1 MAQIRHPRHDDG
13 PVNQGERRLLQ
24 FLELKLPEDYII
36 IPNLNLA
43 ITGANRVM
51 RYWEYD
57 CIVVAPHAV
66 FHIENKDWAVN
77 LEGDDA
83 AWFRGG
89 QEVANPHKTAGLKS
103 RILGTTLRNQH
114 PDWRFREVLTAVTL
128 SHPNQSKFGIDPH
141 CECYNQT
148 FTLSEELIDFL
159 TTPERVGRTEGQ
171 IREWQEGIAQQLVG
185 TSAERFMAQRKEI
198 LDYNIIEKLQET
210 EEFTEYLCEP
220 KLIKSAHY
228 KVREYPLDV
237 AGKSPAEL
245 QNLQLK
251 VQNSKYAQDK
261 IDDSPYIVKTNCQ
274 LNSEGTFYYEI
285 NRYQDES
292 SLRSK
297 LRQKTFKQT
306 DKISII
312 LDVAKA
318 LKAAHASDVYHR
330 DIRPEN
336 IYIYEG
342 GKAML
347 ANFRMAWFMEHSDL
361 KFTVYGNVDNQSPYT
376 PPEFLEGDVTSG
388 SDIYSLG
395 VIFYE
400 LMVGHTPFDSVITF
414 MTQMGGILPNDKL
427 PSKANADLPEWM
439 DEVAKNT
446 IVAEQEKRWQNAD
459 EMIDF
464 ITKSL
469 EEEVKTQQSG
479 NSSTS
484 TTSTS
489 KKEKIYYL
497 KDMKPGINV
506 TSSMTLHDMLGK
518 GGFGRV
524 FKVWHTLYG
533 KYMAIKIFERDASVE
548 NAISE
553 LKALEQLKHNNI
565 VEFIYADKS
574 NQGLYYTLME
584 LLEGDNLQ
592 DYTRNTAQKLPV
604 DEIYKMADQI
614 LDALIFLQSQNPP
627 VYHRDI
633 KPSNIMWHN
642 RTTYKLIDF
651 NIASST
657 TDDKSFAGTL
667 PYMAPDLVMAGNKID
682 WDKSADTFA
691 LGITIYELLA
701 HAYPWPGSKN
711 LPNVSNAPTDIRKYN
726 DKLSDAMADF
736 VMRAI
741 KTDRNQRFKTAKEMR
756 DALEAIGPNGVYKDT
771 CVLSVSLTHLGDSLD
786 PVDYIN
792 SLYSQSHHGNSGT
805 RAGNKQSAFDVL
817 TYSQT
822 KLDRKLIKDIEALKY
837 KLIII
842 TGNAGDGKT
851 AFIHQI
857 ESKGQNKV
865 AFDTNNGSE
874 FYLSGVR
881 FETNY
886 DGSQDEEEKDNDEV
900 LEAFLRPFARQ
911 SDYTSIN
918 EGRVIAINEGRLVD
932 FLSTRPEFRK
942 LQDNIEEYFHNEG
955 HTDLLPGLMI
965 INLNLRSV
973 TAKDGD
979 IPSLLSQQI
988 KKLTRPELWAKCK
1001 GCPIA
1006 DRCYIKYNVDTF
1018 QDTSASDEV
1027 ITRLEWLIRTISYK
1041 RELHITMRDLRS
1053 MIAWMLTRDYSCDE
1067 VKQLVEYV
1075 KSEKLE
1081 EYYWQY
1087 YYFNLT
1093 SPGAAPSRYFPLPSL
1108 DSNDRLIKI
1117 LRETDVAGVSLPA
1130 FDRDLYYSTKTPAE
1144 YIVFSDRKRSL
1155 LTEFNELN
1163 KIVPAY
1169 EIKDADMRMMFT
1181 GRHKNFVRHQ
1191 YFEGATGKAKFDF
1204 RDRLPYRHVSAFN
1217 KQLKEE
1223 NPEELAITKQNL
1235 AKAISASE
1243 GCTNDQLTEGYMLL
1257 ASSNADDPIS
1267 KSYRRFSL
1275 DEFEL
1280 FVNHTPHLTDYI
1292 EYESDSM
1299 TFRHKT
1305 DHFIQLT
1312 ISLDLFEMLQYI
1324 RSGFSPS
1331 VNDLRGRFIELQIFK
1346 NLLEAKTYSEILV
1359 TKKNRKFATIGL
1371 DEQKRIVIKQLST
1384 ISK

>member
-24 FLELKLPEDYII
+24 YLELRLPEDYII

-43 ITGANRVM
+43 VTGPNHVM
-51 RYWEYD
+51 KYWEYD

-66 FHIENKDWAVN
+66 YHLENKDWGVS

-103 RILGTTLRNQH
+103 RILGTTLKNQH
-114 PDWRFREVLTAVTL
+114 PDWRFGQVITAITL

-141 CECYNQT
+141 CECFNQT
-148 FTLSEELIDFL
+148 FTLGDDLIEFL
-159 TTPERVGRTEGQ
+159 TSPERIGREPEK
-171 IREWQEGIAQQLVG
+171 IKEWQMLIADQLVG
-185 TSAERFMAQRKEI
+185 TSAERIKAKRKEI
-198 LDYNIIEKLQET
+198 FDYTILEKLQET
-210 EEFTEYLCEP
+210 EEFTEFLCEP
-220 KLIKSAHY
+220 KLIKTAHY
-228 KVREYPLDV
+228 RIREFPLDV
-237 AGKSPAEL
+237 MGKSPAEL
-245 QNLQLK
+245 QQLQLK
-251 VQNSKYAQDK
+251 VQNAKMAQEK
-261 IDDSPYIVKTNCQ
+261 IGTSPYIVHTDCR
-274 LNSEGTFYYEI
+274 LNSEGTYYYEI

-292 SLRSK
+292 SLRAK

-306 DKISII
+306 DKINII

-318 LKAAHASDVYHR
+318 LKAAHAQDVYHR

-336 IYIYEG
+336 VYIYEG

-361 KFTVYGNVDNQSPYT
+361 QFSVFNTVDDKSPYT
-376 PPEFLEGDVTSG
+376 PPEFIEGDVCTG
-388 SDIYSLG
+388 SDIFSLG

-400 LMVGHTPFDSVITF
+400 LMVGDVPFDSVLTF
-414 MTQMGGILPNDKL
+414 QVGMGGVLPGEKL
-427 PSKANADLPEWM
+427 PSTVNADLPTWM
-439 DEVAKNT
+439 DEVVRNT
-446 IVAEQEKRWQNAD
+446 IVANLENRWQTAD
-459 EMIDF
+459 ELIDF
-464 ITKSL
+464 ITKSV
-469 EEEVKTQQSG
+469 EEEVKTQKSKQS
-479 NSSTS
+479 TKTTT
-484 TTSTS
+484 TTSG
-489 KKEKIYYL
+489 EKVYYL
-497 KDMKPGINV
+497 KDMKPGMNV
-506 TSSMTLHDMLGK
+506 TSSMTLYDMLGK

-524 FKVWHTLYG
+524 FKVWHNMYS
-533 KYMAIKIFERDASVE
+533 KYMAIKIFERDSSVE

-553 LKALEQLKHNNI
+553 LKALENLKHPNI

-592 DYTRNTAQKLPV
+592 SYTRNSSQRLPI
-604 DEIYKMADQI
+604 DEIYRMAEQI
-614 LDALIFLQSQNPP
+614 LDALIFLQGQNPP

-633 KPSNIMWHN
+633 KPSNIMWHK
-642 RTTYKLIDF
+642 RQLYKLIDF

-657 TDDKSFAGTL
+657 INDKSFAGTL
-667 PYMAPDLVMAGNKID
+667 PYMAPDLVVAGNKID
-682 WDKSADTFA
+682 WDKSADTFS

-711 LPNVSNAPTDIRKYN
+711 LPNVNIDPTDIRSYN
-726 DKLSDAMADF
+726 DKLSDEMAGF
-736 VMRAI
+736 VMKAI
-741 KTDRNQRFKTAKEMR
+741 KTNREQRFRNAQEMK
-756 DALEAIGPNGVYKDT
+756 DALLAIGANGMLKDT
-771 CVLSVSLTHLGDSLD
+771 SVFVVEHNDGTSED

-805 RAGNKQSAFDVL
+805 RAGNKKRSFDDL
-817 TYSQT
+817 TYSET
-822 KLDRKLIKDIEALKY
+822 KLDKKLIKDIEALKY

-851 AFIHQI
+851 AFIHRI
-857 ESKGQNKV
+857 ESRGQGKR

-874 FYLSGVR
+874 FYINGVR

-886 DGSQDEEEKDNDEV
+886 DGSQDEDEKANDEV
-900 LEAFLRPFARQ
+900 LGQFFQLFAGKE
-911 SDYTSIN
+911 SYTDVR

-932 FLSTRPEFRK
+932 FLSKRPEFKK
-942 LQDNIEEYFHNEG
+942 LQDNIEDYFHNEG
-955 HTDLLPGLMI
+955 HTELLPGLMI

-979 IPSLLSQQI
+979 TPSLLAQQI
-988 KKLTRPELWAKCK
+988 KKLTRSELWAKCE

-1006 DRCYIKYNVDTF
+1006 DRCFIKYNVDTF
-1018 QDTSASDEV
+1018 QDSSAGDEV
-1027 ITRLEWLIRTISYK
+1027 INRLEWLIRTIAYK

-1067 VKQLVEYV
+1067 VKQLVEYIR
-1075 KSEKLE
+1075 SEKLD

-1093 SPGAAPSRYFPLPSL
+1093 SAGAIPAKYFPLPTL
-1108 DSNDRLIKI
+1108 ESNDRLVKI

-1130 FDRDLYYSTKTPAE
+1130 FDRDLYYSTKVDDD

-1155 LTEFNELN
+1155 LNEFNEIN
-1163 KIVPAY
+1163 QIIPAY
-1169 EIKDADMRMMFT
+1169 EIKDADKRFSITM
-1181 GRHKNFVRHQ
+1181 RHKNFMRHQ
-1191 YFEGATGKAKFDF
+1191 YFEGASGITKFDF
-1204 RDRLPYRHVSAFN
+1204 RARLPYRYVAEFH
-1217 KQLKEE
+1217 KQLGEE
-1223 NPEELAITKQNL
+1223 NSEELAKTMQNL
-1235 AKAISASE
+1235 AAAISASE
-1243 GCTNDQLTEGYMLL
+1243 GCTNEQLTKGYMLL
-1257 ASSNADDPIS
+1257 ASSNAGDPIS

-1305 DHFIQLT
+1305 DHFIKLT

-1324 RSGFSPS
+1324 SSGFSPS

-1359 TKKNRKFATIGL
+1359 TKNNRKFATIGL
-1371 DEQKRIVIKQLST
+1371 DELKRIVIKPLNT
-1384 ISK
+1384 NA